1 MADHQVSGA
10 PIENQPPCVYVAYT
24 WPAPTPVKLAFDS
37 RHARSN
43 PSLSAL
49 SIWGRGA
56 GRALVIAG
64 ELSSSRSANRGC
76 LRPADNP
83 GGVVGRHLVDRPR
96 KGSHRGSPHGVSLKA
111 SVEKSPASRR
121 GR

>member
-1 MADHQVSGA
+1 MTRWAGPRLTITGQIRRAQCWLRSGTPVAVGLPLMADHQVSGA

-49 SIWGRGA
+49 SI
-56 GRALVIAG
+56 
-64 ELSSSRSANRGC
+64 
-76 LRPADNP
+76 
-83 GGVVGRHLVDRPR
+83 
-96 KGSHRGSPHGVSLKA
+96 
-111 SVEKSPASRR
+111 
-121 GR
+121 